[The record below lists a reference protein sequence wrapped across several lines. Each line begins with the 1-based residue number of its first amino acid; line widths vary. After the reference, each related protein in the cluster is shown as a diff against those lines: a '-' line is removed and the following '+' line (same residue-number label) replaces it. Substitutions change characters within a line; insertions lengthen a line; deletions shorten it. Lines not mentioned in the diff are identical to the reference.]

1 MTLYGR
7 RISRNQSSTK
17 KTSYTIILIKPS
29 GKEGLSMAE
38 IVIRNTNERITGE
51 DNVRA
56 FLQNQDVIYESWE
69 PSKLPEELQNNF
81 LLTDEQKNT
90 ILKTYD
96 AEIQD
101 LAARRGYKIWDV
113 ITLSDSTPNL
123 SELLTKFEE
132 VHTHSEDEIRAIVS
146 GKGIFV
152 IKGAGD
158 LGYFDVELSPGD
170 VISVPENTNHFF
182 TLMDNRQIIAVR
194 LFIEENGWVS
204 SPVNDPDFKKV

>member
-1 MTLYGR
+1 
-7 RISRNQSSTK
+7 
-17 KTSYTIILIKPS
+17 
-29 GKEGLSMAE
+29 MAE
-38 IVIRNTNERITGE
+38 IIIRNTNERIAGA

-56 FLQNQDVIYESWE
+56 FLNNQEVIYESWD
-69 PSKLPEELQNNF
+69 PAKLPAELQNNF
-81 LLTDEQKNT
+81 LLTDDQKET
-90 ILKTYD
+90 ILQTYD

-123 SELLTKFEE
+123 TELLTKFEE

-204 SPVNDPDFKKV
+204 SPVNDPDFIKN

>member
-1 MTLYGR
+1 
-7 RISRNQSSTK
+7 
-17 KTSYTIILIKPS
+17 
-29 GKEGLSMAE
+29 MAE
-38 IVIRNTNERITGE
+38 IVIRNTNERIAGA

-56 FLQNQDVIYESWE
+56 FLNNQEVIYESWD
-69 PSKLPEELQNNF
+69 PAKLPAELQNNF
-81 LLTDEQKNT
+81 LLTDDQKET
-90 ILKTYD
+90 ILQTYD

-123 SELLTKFEE
+123 NELLTKFEE

-204 SPVNDPDFKKV
+204 SPVNDPDFIKN

>member
-1 MTLYGR
+1 
-7 RISRNQSSTK
+7 
-17 KTSYTIILIKPS
+17 
-29 GKEGLSMAE
+29 MAE

-51 DNVRA
+51 ENVRT
-56 FLQNQDVIYESWE
+56 FLESQDVVYESWE
-69 PSKLPEELQNNF
+69 PAKLPEELQNNF
-81 LLTDEQKNT
+81 ILTDEQKST
-90 ILKTYD
+90 ILKIYD
-96 AEIQD
+96 TEIQD

-123 SELLTKFEE
+123 SELLNKFEE
-132 VHTHSEDEIRAIVS
+132 VHTHTEDEIRAIVS

-152 IKGAGD
+152 IKGSGD
-158 LGYFDVELSPGD
+158 VGYFDVELSAGD

-204 SPVNDPDFKKV
+204 SPVNDPDFKKA